1 VINQKHLMTFMKL
14 VETRSFTKT
23 ADQLF
28 MTQPGVTQHIKK
40 LEMHF
45 DTLLLQRYGKQFEL
59 TLAGEKLYQTGLSM
73 GQLVQ
78 QLNQQINQDDPHQG
92 NCSLACSGSM
102 ASFLYP
108 HFIKQQTLHPQLT
121 ISVEA
126 APNKNIINDL
136 LDNKVDLG
144 IVTIETVHEQLKQT
158 LVGVEELQLV
168 LPASTK
174 ISPEFG
180 FNELNKLG
188 FINHPDGLHFI
199 EKVFTANFK
208 AEYKGVESLNIKGYV
223 NQLQQILLPVAEGVG
238 FTILPKRA
246 ICQFDKPSTLSIF
259 PLQQSVQESLYL
271 TQKRYRQLPVRY
283 QWFETKIMALLI

>member
-246 ICQFDKPSTLSIF
+246 ICQFDKPSKLSIF

>member
-1 VINQKHLMTFMKL
+1 MINQKHLTTFMKL
-14 VETRSFTKT
+14 VDTGHFTKT

-40 LEMHF
+40 LEQHF

-59 TLAGEKLYQTGLSM
+59 TLAGEKLYQTGLNM
-73 GQLVQ
+73 RLLEEQLSEK
-78 QLNQQINQDDPHQG
+78 INQDDPNQG
-92 NCSLACSGSM
+92 NCSLACSGSI

-126 APNKNIINDL
+126 APNKNIINGL
-136 LDNKVDLG
+136 LNNKVDLG
-144 IVTIETVHEQLKQT
+144 IVTVETFHEQLKQT
-158 LVGVEELQLV
+158 LVGIEELQLV
-168 LPASTK
+168 LPVN
-174 ISPEFG
+174 IEVNEEWG
-180 FNELNKLG
+180 FKELNQIG

-199 EKVFTANFK
+199 EKVFSANFK
-208 AEYKGVESLNIKGYV
+208 EEYKGTESLNIKGYV

-246 ICQFDKPSTLSIF
+246 ILQFAPQSKLSVF

-271 TQKRYRQLPVRY
+271 TQKRYRQLPIRY
-283 QWFETKIMALLI
+283 QWFESQIKKRLV